1 MATLVGLPMPQPGET
16 IAEGTVIKWL
26 KAVGD
31 AVAEHEPVVELETA
45 KAVYDY
51 ESPIGGVVKKIL
63 VEAGREQKVGQPLA
77 VMECDDSAAKK
88 YFRLGVGLP
97 VDASGQMVSAAAS
110 TSTASSFTNVS
121 ANIPRTGRAERS
133 ASADVPRYAPFI
145 RSLAQ
150 EHSLADAELA
160 QIFGTGLGGRV
171 RKEDVLAYV
180 AQRTTGAITHA
191 PAMRAVATS
200 LPTALPGSTRTEPDA
215 LRRRIAQNMMLST
228 RTIPHAGTSV
238 DVDMTELLMLRDSA
252 KYGFEKTHGVK
263 LRLAPFFVFA
273 VREALKKHPACNNF
287 YFIGSDGTHVIEAH
301 AHMNLGIAVGTPRGL
316 VVPVLKQAD
325 AKDFLAIAKESDGLM
340 QKALAGKLT
349 PDELTEATVTINNP
363 GALGSVRG
371 NQVIPYPQ
379 AIIVGFQAV
388 VERACVVNGQ
398 CVPRHI
404 MALDASFDHRL
415 IDGVEAVGFLMT
427 CKALLENPG
436 KAFTELS

>member
-31 AVAEHEPVVELETA
+31 TVAEHEPVVELETA
-45 KAVYDY
+45 KAVYEY

-63 VEAGREQKVGQPLA
+63 VDAGREQKVGQPLA
-77 VMECDDSAAKK
+77 VMECDDTAAKK

-97 VDASGQMVSAAAS
+97 VDASGHMLGAGASTGAAAPS
-110 TSTASSFTNVS
+110 TTAPV
-121 ANIPRTGRAERS
+121 NIPRMDRSERS
-133 ASADVPRYAPFI
+133 TSAEMPRPAPFI
-145 RSLAQ
+145 RTLAQ
-150 EHSLADAELA
+150 EHGLADTELA
-160 QIFGTGLGGRV
+160 QISGTGLGGRV
-171 RKEDVLAYV
+171 RKEDVLAFV
-180 AQRTTGAITHA
+180 AQRTSGTVAQAKA
-191 PAMRAVATS
+191 PRAAATS
-200 LPTALPGSTRTEPDA
+200 LPTALPGSTRTAPDA

-228 RTIPHAGTSV
+228 STIPHAGTSV
-238 DVDMTELLMLRDSA
+238 DVDMTELRMLRDRA
-252 KYGFEKTHGVK
+252 KHGFEKTHGVK

-273 VREALKKHPACNNF
+273 VREALKKYPACNNF
-287 YFIGSDGTHVIEAH
+287 YFIESDGSHVIEVH

-316 VVPVLKQAD
+316 VVPVLKHAE
-325 AKDFLAIAKESDGLM
+325 AKDFLAIAKESDVLM
-340 QKALAGKLT
+340 QKALEGKLK

-415 IDGVEAVGFLMT
+415 IDGVEAVGFLTT
-427 CKALLENPG
+427 CKGLLENPG
-436 KAFTELS
+436 KAFTELD